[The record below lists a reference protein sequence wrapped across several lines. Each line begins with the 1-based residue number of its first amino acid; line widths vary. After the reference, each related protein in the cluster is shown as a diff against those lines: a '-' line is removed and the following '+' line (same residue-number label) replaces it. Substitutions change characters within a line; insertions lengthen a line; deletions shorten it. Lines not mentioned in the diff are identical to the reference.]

1 MTTFHTRVFQNGG
14 SQAVRIPADL
24 RFEDGAE
31 VSLWRDPKTNNIVIS
46 SGNGSNPLV
55 ELAQEILSLP
65 KGSELISKVEAAQL
79 ISAIKHDALLKD

>member
-31 VSLWRDPKTNNIVIS
+31 VSLWRDPITNNIVIS
-46 SGNGSNPLV
+46 AGSGANPLV

-65 KGSELISKVEAAQL
+65 KGSELMSKLEADQL
-79 ISAIKHDALLKD
+79 VTAIKHDSLLKD